1 MNRVKDSQPSPA
13 LPIKIGVVLSEIG
26 CGENYMQSKNAGNN
40 NSGAIYHQVEG
51 YGVIVFLPEG
61 RSLKFHF

>member
-1 MNRVKDSQPSPA
+1 MNRVENSKSSPA
-13 LPIKIGVVLSEIG
+13 LPIKIGVVLVEIG
-26 CGENYMQSKNAGNN
+26 CGENYMQSKNGGNN
-40 NSGAIYHQVEG
+40 NSGEIYHQIEG